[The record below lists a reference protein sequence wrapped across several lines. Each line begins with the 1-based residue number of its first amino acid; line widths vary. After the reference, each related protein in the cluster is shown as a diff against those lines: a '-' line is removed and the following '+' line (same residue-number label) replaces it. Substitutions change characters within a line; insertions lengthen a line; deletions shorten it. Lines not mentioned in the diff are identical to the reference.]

1 MSLLHTFCQET
12 NADYSQ
18 FIPTL
23 FRGIIHLMNDSD
35 ELVVDMSWN
44 ALNAVTK
51 VTSLQPVS
59 SNLKVLLKEVL
70 GSHQNTRFVFN
81 STKPV
86 SVVELYCT
94 C

>member
-12 NADYSQ
+12 KVDYSQ
-18 FIPTL
+18 FIPAL

-51 VTSLQPVS
+51 VTSSLPVS
-59 SNLKVLLKEVL
+59 IQRCLGFESRQNTIWFWLFPLPNYTEEKVLR
-70 GSHQNTRFVFN
+70 G
-81 STKPV
+81 
-86 SVVELYCT
+86 
-94 C
+94 

>member
-12 NADYSQ
+12 KADYSQ
-18 FIPTL
+18 FIPVL

-51 VTSLQPVS
+51 VTSSQPIS
-59 SNLKVLLKEVL
+59 SNLEALLKKVL
-70 GSHQNTRFVFN
+70 GSHLLKTLDLFF
-81 STKPV
+81 
-86 SVVELYCT
+86 
-94 C
+94 

>member
-12 NADYSQ
+12 KADYSQ
-18 FIPTL
+18 FIPAL

-51 VTSLQPVS
+51 VTSSQPIS
-59 SNLKVLLKEVL
+59 SNLEVLLKEVL
-70 GSHQNTRFVFN
+70 GSHLLRTLDLIFLIMVLCQTVR
-81 STKPV
+81 K
-86 SVVELYCT
+86 
-94 C
+94 

>member
-18 FIPTL
+18 FIPAL

-59 SNLKVLLKEVL
+59 SNSEVLLKEVL
-70 GSHQNTRFVFN
+70 GSHLVRTLDLLLTAQ
-81 STKPV
+81 SM
-86 SVVELYCT
+86 SL
-94 C
+94 

>member
-12 NADYSQ
+12 KADYSQ
-18 FIPTL
+18 FIPAL

-51 VTSLQPVS
+51 VTSSQPIS
-59 SNLKVLLKEVL
+59 SNLEVLLKEVL
-70 GSHQNTRFVFN
+70 GSHLLRTLDLIFLSMVLCQTVR
-81 STKPV
+81 K
-86 SVVELYCT
+86 
-94 C
+94 